1 MSVDKVDNSGRNAGL
16 YSCGAGIAGGAAG
29 GLAGWNSKPFL
40 KDGAPTDAFI
50 KKAVENMEKIKLPA
64 EQEAVL
70 EVQKAAKRAL
80 ENTKTVEEY
89 IDVFYNYAIKGLGN
103 DVDLIKQS
111 LGVAQDVPEILGV
124 DADKKFFTDL
134 VDAGCIEDV
143 QIAVKE
149 SLKRQFSGKTLEEIK
164 ATAKTKEDLASKNI
178 AKVLF
183 EEFWD
188 SDKKENIN
196 SNDAYV
202 EAFKKAAKS
211 IQGKTALIFGA
222 VGAAVLGLGTYL
234 CIGGKKEK

>member
-16 YSCGAGIAGGAAG
+16 YFCGAGIAGGAAG
-29 GLAGWNSKPFL
+29 GQAGWYSKPFL

-188 SDKKENIN
+188 SDKKEFIN